1 MHLFV
6 DGRMADTPH
15 LHGIARYLYTI
26 IEWGTRHRPQHKI
39 SVAARNPERW
49 KSLPVNVVKVR
60 SKPFSLYEHLEFY
73 WLLRKSSYD
82 YVHFPSLAAPIWCPK
97 RYSMTVH
104 DLIPWHYPR
113 SPLVRVYL
121 TTVARWTVRQAHTVL
136 SASRHTAKEMQR
148 YLGFPADRV
157 LVIYHG
163 GLEGEP
169 LAPEAST
176 KPYLLCVTNPKPHK
190 NLHTLL
196 EAYRGLEDRCRL
208 VVVCSDCPQLNPPPT
223 GVERRSGLTDE
234 EIRRLYANASVAVVP
249 SFHEGFGLPALEAM
263 LLGAPLISSNATSLP
278 EVTGDAA
285 LLFDPHNPNELRQKL
300 MEILDNPQLA
310 SDLRRRG
317 LERAQTFSWD
327 KSARLHWDYFER
339 TAAQPD

>member
-49 KSLPVNVVKVR
+49 KALPVNVVKVR

-73 WLLRKSSYD
+73 RLLRKSNYD
-82 YVHFPSLAAPIWCPK
+82 HVHFPSLAVPIWCPK

-136 SASRHTAKEMQR
+136 SASRHTAKEMQK

-169 LAPEAST
+169 LAPEPAGR
-176 KPYLLCVTNPKPHK
+176 PYLLCVTNPKPHK

-196 EAYRGLEDRCRL
+196 EAFRGLEERCRL
-208 VVVCSDCPQLNPPPT
+208 VVVCSDCPQLNPAPP

-263 LLGAPLISSNATSLP
+263 LLGAPLISSHATSLP

-285 LLFDPHNPNELRQKL
+285 LLFDPHNADDLRAKL
-300 MEILDNPQLA
+300 VQVLDNPQLA
-310 SDLRRRG
+310 SELRQRG
-317 LERAQTFSWD
+317 LKRAQTFSWD

>member
-1 MHLFV
+1 
-6 DGRMADTPH
+6 MADTPH

-73 WLLRKSSYD
+73 RLLRKSEYD
-82 YVHFPSLAAPIWCPK
+82 HVHFPSLAVPIWCPK

-104 DLIPWHYPR
+104 DLIPWHYPS

-136 SASRHTAKEMQR
+136 SASRHTAQEMQK

-163 GLEGEP
+163 GLQGEP
-169 LAPEAST
+169 LAPEPAG

-196 EAYRGLEDRCRL
+196 QAFQGLEDRCRL
-208 VVVCSDCPQLNPPPT
+208 VVVCADCPQLNPAPS

-263 LLGAPLISSNATSLP
+263 LLGAPLISSHATSLP

-285 LLFDPHNPNELRQKL
+285 LLFDPHNADDLREKL
-300 MEILDNPQLA
+300 IQVLDNPALA
-310 SDLRRRG
+310 SDLRERG
-317 LERAQTFSWD
+317 LERARTFSWD
-327 KSARLHWDYFER
+327 KSARAHWDYFER
-339 TAAQPD
+339 VAAQPD